1 VRAGPDRESA
11 RASAA
16 SMPRSLNRVEI
27 TGPVMPLPDA
37 MVPRSSACDDGD
49 GKEATA
55 VLQYDD
61 ESSRRLEAA
70 YLTPDVVAQRRI
82 VRGRLELRPGERV
95 LDVGVGPG
103 FLAAEMAGEVGADGM
118 VAGIDVSESMLAL
131 AKGRDAAVDLRAG
144 SAASIPYPDAGFDV
158 AVSTQVLEY
167 VADVPAALAE
177 LRRVVRPGGRILI
190 LDTDW
195 DSIVWRSGDDARM
208 AVVLAQW
215 EGHLADPRLP
225 RRLLG
230 ELRWA
235 GFTPD
240 TPLVL
245 PLLNVGFDPVHM
257 FSARLIDIVG
267 DFVAERGLLP
277 CAEVDA
283 WRADLRSLGDGYFFS
298 LNRYVFRAVRD

>member
-1 VRAGPDRESA
+1 
-11 RASAA
+11 
-16 SMPRSLNRVEI
+16 M
-27 TGPVMPLPDA
+27 
-37 MVPRSSACDDGD
+37 
-49 GKEATA
+49 
-55 VLQYDD
+55 LQFDD
-61 ESSRRLEAA
+61 EGSRRLVAP
-70 YLTPDVVAQRRI
+70 YLTPDVVAQRRS
-82 VRGRLELRPGERV
+82 VRGWLELRPGERV

-103 FLAAEMAGEVGADGM
+103 FLAAEMAREVGADGM

-131 AKGRDAAVDLRAG
+131 AKERDANLDLRTG
-144 SAASIPYPDAGFDV
+144 SAGSIPYPDAGFDV

-208 AVVLAQW
+208 AAVLAAW

-225 RRLLG
+225 RRLFG
-230 ELRWA
+230 ELRSA

-245 PLLNVGFDPVHM
+245 PLLNVGYDPVHA
-257 FSARLIDIVG
+257 FSVGMIDIIG
-267 DFVAERGLLP
+267 DFVAQRGVLP
-277 CAEVDA
+277 AAEVDA
-283 WRADLRSLGDGYFFS
+283 WRDDLRSLGDGYFFS
-298 LNRYVFRAVRD
+298 LNRYVFRAIRD

>member
-1 VRAGPDRESA
+1 
-11 RASAA
+11 
-16 SMPRSLNRVEI
+16 M
-27 TGPVMPLPDA
+27 
-37 MVPRSSACDDGD
+37 
-49 GKEATA
+49 
-55 VLQYDD
+55 LQFDD
-61 ESSRRLEAA
+61 ESSRRLVAA
-70 YLTPDVVAQRRI
+70 YLTPDVVGQRRS
-82 VRGRLELRPGERV
+82 VRSLLELRPGERV

-103 FLAAEMAGEVGADGM
+103 FLAAEMAGEVGEVGAGGM

-131 AKGRDAAVDLRAG
+131 AKGRDAALDLRAG
-144 SAASIPYPDAGFDV
+144 SVGSIPYPDASFDV

-208 AVVLAQW
+208 AAVLDSW

-230 ELRWA
+230 ELRSA

-240 TPLVL
+240 TPVVL
-245 PLLNVGFDPVHM
+245 PLLNVGFDPVRA
-257 FSARLIDIVG
+257 FSAALIDIVG
-267 DFVAERGLLP
+267 DFVAERGPLP
-277 CAEVDA
+277 AAEVDA
-283 WRADLRSLGDGYFFS
+283 WKADLRSLGDGYFFS
-298 LNRYVFRAVRD
+298 LNRYVFRAIRD